1 MSAPAAAAAGLHR
14 FGVRHLSPAG
24 AYHLCRVLDQVH
36 PQLILVEGPSDASE
50 LISQIMLPKVVP
62 PIAIMAYTDSLPV
75 RTIVFPLASYSPE
88 YQAFQWAT
96 EHGVEAR
103 FFDLPS
109 GASIL
114 LNEARRSLSCE
125 QEEEGSERRIQFAA
139 FRRRQNAI
147 FDEIALLSG
156 ETDYESY
163 WERNYEHMARPEA
176 YSSAIHTLSAEM
188 RALTEAEE
196 LEHDPAEA
204 AYNELRE
211 AYMRRKIRDA
221 LERGIPAHKIVVVTG
236 AHHTSAMDLSL
247 PCLEDEELTAL
258 PAVSTK
264 LTLMPYTYYKLSN
277 MSGYG
282 AGNLA
287 PAYFELF
294 WQCLQKGELEAL
306 PARYLSSV
314 VSYMREG
321 GTFRSTAS
329 VIEGVRLAESLASLR
344 GSRKP
349 VWRDMR
355 DAAIV
360 TLGFGELS
368 AVAEP
373 LARADVGT
381 AIGFLPEGVSQTPIQ
396 DDMNR
401 NLKQLKLEKYKTT
414 VAADL
419 QLDLRENRRVK
430 SEDAAFLDLRRSVF
444 LSRLRLMGI
453 SFARKQKDLNEAVWS
468 EHWVLRWTPE
478 AEIEIVEST
487 LLGETVE
494 VAAAYRIREQLE
506 DSADIRE
513 AAKVIR
519 NAWECGLPDAMEDA
533 RRTLQQMA
541 VDTGNVPQIA
551 GAARELSVLL
561 NFGDIRKLD
570 TGMLEPIVQQLFL
583 RGTLLLI
590 EAAACSDEAAT
601 EMIAAIQDLH
611 AISQDHYERID
622 DERWTRQLRE
632 LAFRDD
638 RNARLSGYA
647 FALLMERNLIEPT
660 RLSQEV
666 SRRLSPGIPADLGA
680 GWFEGLSMRNRYA
693 LLSRAELWR
702 LLDEYIQSLDD
713 EQFKRSVVFLRRAFG
728 SFQAS
733 EKNLIA
739 ETLGEIW
746 GIGGLETG
754 DLLQRELSED
764 EKEKLDALNE
774 FDFGD
779 L

>member
-1 MSAPAAAAAGLHR
+1 MSAPILAAGPHR

-24 AYHLCRVLDQVH
+24 ASHLRRVLDQVR
-36 PQLILVEGPSDASE
+36 PQLILVEGPSDASD
-50 LISQIMLPKVVP
+50 LIHQITLPKVVP

-75 RTIVFPLASYSPE
+75 RTIVFPLAAYSPE
-88 YQAFQWAT
+88 YQAFKWAA
-96 EHGVEAR
+96 EHGVDAQ

-109 GASIL
+109 GASIRL
-114 LNEARRSLSCE
+114 SEARRAHDVE
-125 QEEEGSERRIQFAA
+125 QEEEGAARKA
-139 FRRRQNAI
+139 FRRRQNAVYE
-147 FDEIALLSG
+147 EIARLSG
-156 ETDYESY
+156 EKDYESY
-163 WERNYEHMARPEA
+163 WERSCEHTDRPEI
-176 YSSAIHTLSAEM
+176 YTSIIHTLSAEM

-196 LEHDPAEA
+196 REHDPAEA

-211 AYMRRKIRDA
+211 AYMRRKLRDA
-221 LERGIPAHKIVVVTG
+221 LERGIPADKIVVVTG

-247 PCLEDEELTAL
+247 PCLEDDELSSL
-258 PAVSTK
+258 PAASTK
-264 LTLMPYTYYKLSN
+264 LTLMPYSYYKLSS

-294 WQCLQKGELEAL
+294 WHCLQQDGLEVL
-306 PARYLSSV
+306 PAKYLSQV
-314 VSYMREG
+314 AAYMRESG
-321 GTFRSTAS
+321 NYRSTAS

-344 GSRKP
+344 GARQP
-349 VWRDMR
+349 VWRDLR

-381 AIGFLPEGVSQTPIQ
+381 AIGYLPEGVSQTPIQ

-414 VAADL
+414 VASDL
-419 QLDLRENRRVK
+419 ELDLRENRRVK
-430 SEDAAFLDLRRSVF
+430 SEEAAFLDLRRSVF
-444 LSRLRLMGI
+444 LSRLKLLGI
-453 SFARKQKDLNEAVWS
+453 SFTRKQMTSREAVWA
-468 EHWVLRWTPE
+468 EHWVLQWTPE

-487 LLGETVE
+487 LLGETME
-494 VAAAYRIREQLE
+494 AAATYRIRELLE
-506 DSADIRE
+506 SCTDIRE
-513 AAKVIR
+513 AAKIIR
-519 NAWECGLPDAMEDA
+519 SAWECGLPHAMEDA
-533 RRTLQQMA
+533 RRTLQQLA
-541 VDTGNVPQIA
+541 VDTGNVPVIA
-551 GAARELSVLL
+551 GAARELSVLVR
-561 NFGDIRKLD
+561 FGDVRKLD

-583 RGTLLLI
+583 RGTLMLV
-590 EAAACSDEAAT
+590 EASACSDEAAG

-611 AISQDHYERID
+611 AVSQDHNEQID
-622 DERWTRQLRE
+622 DERWVRQLSE

-647 FALLMERNLIEPT
+647 FALLMERNLIEPA

-693 LLSRAELWR
+693 LLSRAELWG

-713 EQFKRSVVFLRRAFG
+713 DQFKRSVVFLRRAFG
-728 SFQAS
+728 SFQPG

-739 ETLGEIW
+739 ETLGELW
-746 GIGGLETG
+746 GIGALETG
-754 DLLQRELSED
+754 DLLQRELSEE